1 MLILSHSFMR
11 KFQYSV
17 IALLLLAT
25 GCGEI
30 ELPQPDKGPSSE
42 QTGEGNEGT
51 GNNSGNTGTGNTGTG
66 NNDAGDNSPGNSG
79 SSDAEGKDENGKAE
93 DSNPAAAD
101 LHIGN
106 ATLTADG
113 HLLIADR
120 LYLSLEE
127 FWYVSSAYGSAPT
140 QAAELAEAYVEGELT
155 GWRVPTEADVYLLRD
170 ALACSSPYYYDEGT
184 ETLPP
189 LNEELKS
196 RSYQSIDREWYIY
209 GDGSNVFGF
218 TDTETFK
225 KASKSN
231 TYRLR
236 LVHDK

>member
-1 MLILSHSFMR
+1 MR

-17 IALLLLAT
+17 IALLFLAT

-30 ELPQPDKGPSSE
+30 DLPQPDKDPVSE
-42 QTGEGNEGT
+42 QPGEGNEGT

-66 NNDAGDNSPGNSG
+66 NTNAGDNTPGNNE
-79 SSDAEGKDENGKAE
+79 SSDAGGKDENGKAE
-93 DSNPAAAD
+93 DSNPSTAD

-106 ATLTADG
+106 ACLTADG

-127 FWYVSSAYGSAPT
+127 FSYVSSAYGSAPT
-140 QAAELAEAYVEGELT
+140 QAAELAEAYIEGDLT
-155 GWRVPTEADVYLLRD
+155 GWRVPTENDVTLLRD

-189 LNEELKS
+189 LNEELEK
-196 RSYQSIDREWYIY
+196 RGYEGIFREWYIY
-209 GDGSNVFGF
+209 GDGSKVFGF
-218 TDTETFK
+218 TDAETFA
-225 KASKSN
+225 KASKSK